1 MKYRGRL
8 SAEQFEAFMARYFP
22 TFMGGGLL
30 CMLAGGGGIA
40 MWQHGYLRGVP
51 DRYTYVLAAGLILWM
66 LICVGQ
72 IALIRGFRWGVW
84 LVIPSLLGPAI
95 AAVGLFGTRYAG
107 AGQMIV
113 LVMSLA
119 GLLVINSKKHRAMRK
134 RLEEMRLQRNGAMP
148 ATRSDEFPDGP
159 PPGKPWLAYLVL
171 GLVAIITLC
180 KIYLFFWG

>member
-8 SAEQFEAFMARYFP
+8 SDEQFQAFMTRYFP
-22 TFMGGGLL
+22 TFMGGSLL

-40 MWQHGYLRGVP
+40 MWQHGYLRGMP
-51 DRYTYVLAAGLILWM
+51 DGHMYALAAGLITFL
-66 LICVGQ
+66 LICAGQ

-84 LVIPSLLGPAI
+84 LVLPSLLGPAI

-107 AGQMIV
+107 AGQMGI

-119 GLLVINSKKHRAMRK
+119 GLLVINSKKHRAMRR
-134 RLEEMRLQRNGAMP
+134 RLEEMRLQRKGAMP

-159 PPGKPWLAYLVL
+159 PPEKPWMTYLVL
-171 GLVAIITLC
+171 GLVAIIILG

>member
-8 SAEQFEAFMARYFP
+8 SDEQFEAFMTRYFP
-22 TFMGGGLL
+22 TFMGGSLL
-30 CMLAGGGGIA
+30 CMLAGGGGIS
-40 MWQHGYLRGVP
+40 MWQHGYLRGVS
-51 DRYTYVLAAGLILWM
+51 DSQTYALAALLTLCF

-84 LVIPSLLGPAI
+84 LVLPSLLGPAI

-107 AGQMIV
+107 AVQMSV
-113 LVMSLA
+113 LFMSLA
-119 GLLVINSKKHRAMRK
+119 GLLVLNSNKHRAMRK

-159 PPGKPWLAYLVL
+159 PSEKPWMAYLVL
-171 GLVAIITLC
+171 GTMTIIILC